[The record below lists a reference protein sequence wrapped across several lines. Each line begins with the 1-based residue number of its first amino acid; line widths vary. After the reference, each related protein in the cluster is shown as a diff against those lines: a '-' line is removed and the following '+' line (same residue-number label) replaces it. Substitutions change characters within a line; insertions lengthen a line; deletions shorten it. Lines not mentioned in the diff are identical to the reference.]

1 MRGVRSAFKALKIA
15 SPQWWQRAQLV
26 SNFAESPGVTDLFV
40 SCSGPFEK
48 LGTRTH
54 VSGNCWV
61 RLSWRK
67 EGRPPSPSERTE
79 RSSPLSSGVAFSDRQ
94 GFAGLTTQCWAQKY
108 ASALGMQYPHGS
120 DSLGSEPGD
129 WWRGPCSAWLGGWP
143 APSPN

>member
-26 SNFAESPGVTDLFV
+26 SNFAESRGVTDLFV

-67 EGRPPSPSERTE
+67 EGRPPSPRERTGKRGRPE
-79 RSSPLSSGVAFSDRQ
+79 YLYGVGDFSHVTHTPS
-94 GFAGLTTQCWAQKY
+94 LTTVPY
-108 ASALGMQYPHGS
+108 IGGEDDP
-120 DSLGSEPGD
+120 
-129 WWRGPCSAWLGGWP
+129 AWGLRPEVIG
-143 APSPN
+143 